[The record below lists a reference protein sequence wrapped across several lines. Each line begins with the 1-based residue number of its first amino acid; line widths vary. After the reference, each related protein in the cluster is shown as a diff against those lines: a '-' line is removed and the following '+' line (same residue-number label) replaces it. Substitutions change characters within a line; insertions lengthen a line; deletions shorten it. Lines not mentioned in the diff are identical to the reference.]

1 MRKLIFLL
9 LLLTSCSQVIN
20 DPINTTEV
28 MAKCHY
34 GITISFCIV
43 TAPKGYSVISNSG
56 LLSST
61 LTDLTVGSALMK

>member
-1 MRKLIFLL
+1 MLVFLLL
-9 LLLTSCSQVIN
+9 LLLTSCSQIIN

-43 TAPKGYSVISNSG
+43 TAPKGYSIISNPG
-56 LLSST
+56 VLSST
-61 LTDLTVGSALMK
+61 LTNLTVGSALIK